1 MPLGGGVDGS
11 DAYVEVE
18 IRPDEPIDEVWIGA
32 SVDVEVTAELAENAL
47 SVPVSAL
54 LALVEG
60 GYAVEVPDGDGTRL
74 IGVETGMFADG
85 FVEIIGDGITDGLEV
100 VVPR

>member
-1 MPLGGGVDGS
+1 M
-11 DAYVEVE
+11 
-18 IRPDEPIDEVWIGA
+18 
-32 SVDVEVTAELAENAL
+32 DVEVTAELAEDVL

-60 GYAVEVPDGDGTRL
+60 GYAIEVPDGDGTRL
-74 IGVETGMFADG
+74 IGVDTGMFADG
-85 FVEIIGDGITDGLEV
+85 LVEITGDGISEGLEV